1 MSFSAVFFQ
10 GAGVGHPEVDW
21 VQNSIITTG
30 VLTSEPGKKILAIC
44 LAICSKKRY
53 MSIFATHK
61 YNITSLSPVFHTGR
75 VEPVGGGELTPWSLA
90 PVALFHF

>member
-1 MSFSAVFFQ
+1 MEFSSWSIVPFLTTRCPSMRFFFK
-10 GAGVGHPEVDW
+10 GLGRVTLGVER

-30 VLTSEPGKKILAIC
+30 VLTSEPGKKILTIC

-61 YNITSLSPVFHTGR
+61 YNIID
-75 VEPVGGGELTPWSLA
+75 
-90 PVALFHF
+90 LFNEAWTL